1 MKDTTNIVTAEART
15 FPLIEDLSD
24 SSDNAEPLFSDRDSQ
39 LEIDSLTPY
48 VDLARMSKERYDSS
62 PSIQRGARMSK
73 DRNELVARL
82 KRATDSLCGRYPSAT
97 REGVWTELLK
107 RFPSLKY
114 IFQGLNPE
122 IQSEVAHV

>member
-1 MKDTTNIVTAEART
+1 MNEDIVTADARV
-15 FPLIEDLSD
+15 FPLIDLSD
-24 SSDNAEPLFSDRDSQ
+24 KSDNLFSDRDSQ
-39 LEIDSLTPY
+39 LEIDALTPY
-48 VDLARMSKERYDSS
+48 VDLARMSKERYGSN
-62 PSIQRGARMSK
+62 PSIANGARMSK

-97 REGVWTELLK
+97 REGVWTEILK